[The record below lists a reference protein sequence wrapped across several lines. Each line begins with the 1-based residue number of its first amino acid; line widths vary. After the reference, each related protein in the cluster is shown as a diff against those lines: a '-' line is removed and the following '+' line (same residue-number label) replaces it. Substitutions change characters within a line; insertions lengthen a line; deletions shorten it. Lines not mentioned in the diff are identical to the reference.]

1 MALSDDAV
9 EAIKNMILD
18 GALSPGDRLPVEKDL
33 AAALGVSRGTLR
45 EAVRAL
51 TLLGVL
57 DTRQGD
63 GTYVTSLEPHIL
75 LASLTFAVDLHQDS
89 GALLLLETRRVLESH
104 ATAQAATRLDRDE
117 LAYLGQLLGE
127 AEALLHGDHLDHEAL
142 LDNDQKFHRTIV
154 RATGNAVMASLIE
167 SLSGQTMRARLW
179 RELADEGAAR
189 RTVAEHRAIADALL
203 ARDPE
208 RARLRAAVHV
218 AGVEDFVR
226 AQLAGRTAVPVAVPV
241 AAHGAPRESPRRRRH
256 PTGDSLPHTART
268 R

>member
-9 EAIKNMILD
+9 EAIKNMILE
-18 GALSPGDRLPVEKDL
+18 GRLHPGDRLPVEKDL
-33 AAALGVSRGTLR
+33 AATLGLSRGTLR

-51 TLLGVL
+51 TLIGVL

-63 GTYVTSLEPHIL
+63 GTYVTSLEPHVL
-75 LASLTFAVDLHQDS
+75 LASLSFAVDLHQGN
-89 GALLLLETRRVLESH
+89 GALLLLETRRVLESY
-104 ATAQAATRLDRDE
+104 ATGQAATMLGSADLARLE
-117 LAYLGQLLGE
+117 QLLTE
-127 AEALLHGDHLDHEAL
+127 AEQLLHSDPVDHDALLA
-142 LDNDQKFHRTIV
+142 NDQEFHRTIV

-189 RTVAEHRAIADALL
+189 RTVAEHRAIAEALV
-203 ARDPE
+203 AGDPE

-226 AQLAGRTAVPVAVPV
+226 SQLGSGLGGIIPDPSSEPVQGRQLLGL
-241 AAHGAPRESPRRRRH
+241 HR
-256 PTGDSLPHTART
+256 
-268 R
+268 

>member
-18 GALSPGDRLPVEKDL
+18 GRLRPGDRLPVEKNL
-33 AAALGVSRGTLR
+33 AATLGLSRGTLR

-51 TLLGVL
+51 TLIGVL

-63 GTYVTSLEPHIL
+63 GTYVTSLEPHVL
-75 LASLTFAVDLHQDS
+75 MASLSFAVDLHQGN
-89 GALLLLETRRVLESH
+89 GALLLLETRRVLESY
-104 ATAQAATRLDRDE
+104 ATGQAATLLGSADLARLDE
-117 LAYLGQLLGE
+117 LLTE
-127 AEALLHGDHLDHEAL
+127 ADRLVQDDPVDHDALLA
-142 LDNDQKFHRTIV
+142 NDQEFHRTIV

-179 RELADEGAAR
+179 RELTDEGAAR
-189 RTVAEHRAIADALL
+189 RTVAEHRAIAEALV
-203 ARDPE
+203 AGDPE

-226 AQLAGRTAVPVAVPV
+226 SQIAARPGAGIPEPADVRGPSGS
-241 AAHGAPRESPRRRRH
+241 HG
-256 PTGDSLPHTART
+256 
-268 R
+268 

>member
-18 GALSPGDRLPVEKDL
+18 GRLRPGDRLPVEKNL
-33 AAALGVSRGTLR
+33 AATLGLSRGTLR

-51 TLLGVL
+51 TLIGVL

-63 GTYVTSLEPHIL
+63 GTYVTSLEPHVL
-75 LASLTFAVDLHQDS
+75 MASLSFAVDLHQGN
-89 GALLLLETRRVLESH
+89 GALLLLETRRVLESY
-104 ATAQAATRLDRDE
+104 ATGQAATLLGSADLARLDE
-117 LAYLGQLLGE
+117 LLTE
-127 AEALLHGDHLDHEAL
+127 ADRLVQDDPVDHDALLA
-142 LDNDQKFHRTIV
+142 NDQEFHRTIV

-189 RTVAEHRAIADALL
+189 RTVAEHRAIAEALV
-203 ARDPE
+203 AGDPE

-226 AQLAGRTAVPVAVPV
+226 SQIAARPGAGIPEPADVRGPSGS
-241 AAHGAPRESPRRRRH
+241 HG
-256 PTGDSLPHTART
+256 
-268 R
+268 

>member
-18 GALSPGDRLPVEKDL
+18 GRLRPGDRLPVEKNL
-33 AAALGVSRGTLR
+33 AATLGLSRGTLR

-51 TLLGVL
+51 TLIGVL

-63 GTYVTSLEPHIL
+63 GTYVTSLEPHVL
-75 LASLTFAVDLHQDS
+75 MASLSFAVDLHQEN
-89 GALLLLETRRVLESH
+89 GALLLLETRRVLESY
-104 ATAQAATRLDRDE
+104 ATGQAATLLGSADLARLD
-117 LAYLGQLLGE
+117 QLLTE
-127 AEALLHGDHLDHEAL
+127 AEQLLLDDPIDHDALLA
-142 LDNDQKFHRTIV
+142 NDQEFHRTIV

-179 RELADEGAAR
+179 RELADEGAAK
-189 RTVAEHRAIADALL
+189 RTVAEHRAIADALV
-203 ARDPE
+203 AGDPE

-226 AQLAGRTAVPVAVPV
+226 SQIAAPASGAVPADGDVATD
-241 AAHGAPRESPRRRRH
+241 GREAMGSRH
-256 PTGDSLPHTART
+256 
-268 R
+268 

>member
-18 GALSPGDRLPVEKDL
+18 GRLRPGDRLPVEKNL
-33 AAALGVSRGTLR
+33 AATLGLSRGTLR

-51 TLLGVL
+51 TLIGVL

-63 GTYVTSLEPHIL
+63 GTYVTSLEPHVL
-75 LASLTFAVDLHQDS
+75 MASLTFAVDLHQEN
-89 GALLLLETRRVLESH
+89 GALLLLETRRVLESY
-104 ATAQAATRLDRDE
+104 ATGQAATMLGSVEHARLER
-117 LAYLGQLLGE
+117 LLTE
-127 AEALLHGDHLDHEAL
+127 AEHLLTGDPIDHDALLA
-142 LDNDQKFHRTIV
+142 NDQEFHRTIV

-179 RELADEGAAR
+179 RELADEGAAK
-189 RTVAEHRAIADALL
+189 RTVAEHRAIAEAL
-203 ARDPE
+203 AAGDPE

-226 AQLAGRTAVPVAVPV
+226 SQIAARPDAGIPPEPA
-241 AAHGAPRESPRRRRH
+241 GGRESLAARH
-256 PTGDSLPHTART
+256 
-268 R
+268 